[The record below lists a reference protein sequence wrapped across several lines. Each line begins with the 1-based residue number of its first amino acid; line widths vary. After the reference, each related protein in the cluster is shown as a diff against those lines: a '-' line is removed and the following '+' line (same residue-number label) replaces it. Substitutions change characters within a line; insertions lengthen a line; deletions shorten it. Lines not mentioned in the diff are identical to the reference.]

1 MDQEPGH
8 DPHVKAGKHG
18 SLPGSPFLVLGVL
31 LFVYILNFADRVL
44 LGVMAVP
51 IKEDLGLSDTEL
63 GLLGGTAFALFYAT
77 LGVPIAWLADR
88 KSRSWII
95 TIALATWS
103 GFTALCA
110 AAVSFPQLFLARLGV
125 GVGEAGG
132 VAPSYSLIADYFPPG
147 QRARALGFYSFG
159 IPIGSAVGLAFG
171 GLMATAF
178 DWRTA
183 FLTMG
188 LLGITIAPVFKFI
201 VRDPVRGGLDV
212 KKSRSPSPVKF
223 NVRETASVLKS
234 KPSFW
239 LLSLGS
245 AMSATAS
252 YGITFWIPS
261 FYVRSFSL
269 SLADVSLIYASLILV
284 GGLAGTWIGAN
295 LGDKFGPQRP
305 AAYVLIPVVALLV
318 SVPFFVGAVS
328 TGNLYLS
335 LSLLAVP
342 TALGGMGYGTILT
355 AIQHIVPPALRS
367 TGSSIFLLINNLIGL
382 GLGSLILG
390 VISDAMTQ
398 QYGSES
404 LRYALLCGSSFYVV
418 GALLFFLASRK
429 VAADWELAR

>member
-1 MDQEPGH
+1 MKPDTGH
-8 DPHVKAGKHG
+8 VLHAKAGGHG
-18 SLPGSPFLVLGVL
+18 GLAGRPFLVLGVL

-51 IKEDLGLSDTEL
+51 IKADLGLTDTEL

-95 TIALATWS
+95 TIALVTWS

-110 AAVSFPQLFLARLGV
+110 AATSFPQLFLARLGV
-125 GVGEAGG
+125 GIGEAGG
-132 VAPSYSLIADYFPPG
+132 VAPSYSLISDYFPPG

-171 GLMATAF
+171 GLMAAAF

-183 FLTMG
+183 FLVMG
-188 LLGITIAPVFKFI
+188 LLGIAIAPLFKFI
-201 VRDPVRGGLDV
+201 VRDPVRGGLDDE
-212 KKSRSPSPVKF
+212 KNRSLPGVNF

-239 LLSLGS
+239 FLSLGS

-252 YGITFWIPS
+252 YGISFWIPS

-284 GGLAGTWIGAN
+284 GGVAGVWIGAN
-295 LGDKFGPQRP
+295 LGDKFGPERP

-318 SVPFFVGAVS
+318 SLPFFVGTVS
-328 TGNLYLS
+328 TGNLYIS

-355 AIQHIVPPALRS
+355 AVQHIVPPALRS
-367 TGSSIFLLINNLIGL
+367 TGSAIFLLINNLIGL
-382 GLGSLILG
+382 GLGSLVLG

-418 GALLFFLASRK
+418 AALLFFLASRK
-429 VAADWELAR
+429 ITADWELLR